1 MPEIGDT
8 FSHYRILSKLGGGGM
23 GVVWEAEDVRLGRH
37 VAIKFLPE
45 ELAANRDAL
54 ERFARE
60 ARAAS
65 ALNHPHICT
74 IHDLGEEQG
83 KPFIVMEL
91 MNGRTLSETISG
103 KPLPL
108 ERTLT
113 LGLQIADALE
123 AAHGQ
128 GIVHRDIKPA
138 NIFVTER
145 GEAKLLDFGL
155 AKTGRRAGS
164 AAGAMATLTCREEVT
179 SPGTTMGTVSYMSP
193 EQARGEEVDSRS
205 DLFSFGVVLYEMAT
219 GVLPYRGRS
228 TTETIDAIL
237 HSQPVPVVRLNPDAP
252 EELER
257 ILSKALEKDPAMRY
271 QVAAETKADLKRLQ
285 RSSGNVAVSSQTL
298 AAAPRASRRTL
309 LIGAAA
315 LAVVLFAA
323 GIWWWRTSTPNA
335 AGGSQTRIAVLPFE
349 NLGSAEDAYFADGV
363 TDEVR
368 NKLASLPQLA
378 VIARNS
384 MTAYKG
390 TSKSLQV
397 IAKEL
402 GVGYLLTGTVRWQ
415 KRTSGAS
422 RIRVEPELAEIG
434 GSGMPVMRWQ
444 DSFDDV
450 VEDVFRVQGEIATR
464 VAGAL
469 NVKLGAQEQ
478 RQLAAQP
485 AKNVAAYD
493 AYLRGEALFASGAV
507 DPKSLN
513 AAAVQYKQAVQ
524 LEPGFALAWARLS
537 LNRSL
542 LYYNIGPDP
551 ALAREAREAA
561 ERALQL
567 SPGLPAALSAMS
579 GYLRMVEKD
588 VGRALEQSAKGLAV
602 NPNNAEL
609 LASAAMAEE
618 SLGRWDEALAH
629 SRQARALDPRSAR
642 AAASVGR
649 LLVWMRRYSQASA
662 AYDDAL
668 ALSPQTADY
677 LEMKAMIRLG
687 QGDLAGA
694 RAVLRQNPGGVPE
707 DDLLVSFGLYWD
719 LVWLF
724 DEAQSQAFLRLPLE
738 AFGGGRAGRALAFAQ
753 VYALQGRAV
762 ELRRASEEAERAYAS
777 DLAGAPDDEQ
787 SHVLRGLALAYLGR
801 RDEAIR
807 EGERGVALMPISR
820 DAVGGPYI
828 QHQLV
833 RIYIVLGEKEKAL
846 DHLEP
851 LLKVP
856 YYLTPAWLAIDPNFA
871 PLKGQPRFEAL
882 LRGSK

>member
-1 MPEIGDT
+1 MPEIGET

-45 ELAANRDAL
+45 ELAGNRDAL

-60 ARAAS
+60 ARAVS

-108 ERTLT
+108 ERMLT

-164 AAGAMATLTCREEVT
+164 AAGGMATITCREEVT

-193 EQARGEEVDSRS
+193 EQARGEEVDARS

-237 HSQPVPVVRLNPDAP
+237 HSQPVPVVRLNPDVP

-285 RSSGNVAVSSQTL
+285 RSSGKVAVSSQTL
-298 AAAPRASRRTL
+298 AAAPRASRRKL

-315 LAVVLFAA
+315 LAVVLFTA

-335 AGGSQTRIAVLPFE
+335 PGGSQTRIAVLPFE
-349 NLGSAEDAYFADGV
+349 NLGPAEDAYFADGV

-478 RQLAAQP
+478 QQLAAQP
-485 AKNVAAYD
+485 TKNVAAYD

-537 LNRSL
+537 LNRSF

-567 SPGLPAALSAMS
+567 SPGLPAGLFAMT

-588 VGRALEQSAKGLAV
+588 FGRALEQSAKGLAV

-609 LASAAMAEE
+609 LASAADAEE

-629 SRQARALDPRSAR
+629 VRQARSLDPRSAR
-642 AAASVGR
+642 AAASIGR
-649 LLVWMRRYSQASA
+649 LLVWMRRWAQASA

-668 ALSPQTADY
+668 ALSPKTANY
-677 LEMKAMIRLG
+677 LEMKAMIRLA
-687 QGDLAGA
+687 QGDLASA
-694 RAVLRQNPGGVPE
+694 RAVLRRNPGGVPE
-707 DDLLVSFGLYWD
+707 DDLLVNVGLYWD
-719 LVWLF
+719 LMWLF
-724 DEAQSQAFLRLPLE
+724 DDAQAQAFLQLPLE
-738 AFGGGRAGRALAFAQ
+738 AFGGARAGRALAFAQ
-753 VYALQGRAV
+753 VYALQGRAA
-762 ELRRASEEAERAYAS
+762 ELRRASEEAERALAS

-820 DAVGGPYI
+820 DAITGPYI

-846 DHLEP
+846 DRLEP

-856 YYLTPAWLAIDPNFA
+856 YYLTPGWLAIDPNFA

-882 LRGSK
+882 LRGSI

>member
-1 MPEIGDT
+1 
-8 FSHYRILSKLGGGGM
+8 
-23 GVVWEAEDVRLGRH
+23 
-37 VAIKFLPE
+37 
-45 ELAANRDAL
+45 
-54 ERFARE
+54 
-60 ARAAS
+60 
-65 ALNHPHICT
+65 
-74 IHDLGEEQG
+74 
-83 KPFIVMEL
+83 
-91 MNGRTLSETISG
+91 
-103 KPLPL
+103 
-108 ERTLT
+108 
-113 LGLQIADALE
+113 
-123 AAHGQ
+123 
-128 GIVHRDIKPA
+128 
-138 NIFVTER
+138 
-145 GEAKLLDFGL
+145 
-155 AKTGRRAGS
+155 
-164 AAGAMATLTCREEVT
+164 MATMTCREEVT

-193 EQARGEEVDSRS
+193 EQARGEEVDARS

-271 QVAAETKADLKRLQ
+271 QGAAETKADLKRLQ

-298 AAAPRASRRTL
+298 AAAPRASRLKL

-315 LAVVLFAA
+315 LAVVLFTA

-349 NLGSAEDAYFADGV
+349 NLGPAEDAYFADGV

-378 VIARNS
+378 VISRDS
-384 MTAYKG
+384 MTGYKG
-390 TSKSLQV
+390 SSKSPRV
-397 IAKEL
+397 IAQEL
-402 GVGYLLTGTVRWQ
+402 GVSYLLTGTVRWQ
-415 KRTSGAS
+415 KSATGAS
-422 RIRVEPELAEIG
+422 RIRVEPVLEEVS

-485 AKNVAAYD
+485 TKNMAAYD
-493 AYLRGEALFASGAV
+493 AYLRGEVFFASGAV
-507 DPKSLN
+507 DPKSMN

-537 LNRSL
+537 LNRSY

-567 SPGLPAALSAMS
+567 SPGLPAGLFAMA

-588 VGRALEQSAKGLAV
+588 LGRALEQSAKGLAV
-602 NPNNAEL
+602 NPNNADL
-609 LASAAMAEE
+609 LTSAAMAEE

-629 SRQARALDPRSAR
+629 ARQARTLDPRSAR
-642 AAASVGR
+642 VAASVGR
-649 LLVWMRRYSQASA
+649 LLVWMRRWAQASA

-668 ALSPQTADY
+668 ALSPQTANY
-677 LEMKAMIRLG
+677 LEEKAMIRLA

-694 RAVLRQNPGGVPE
+694 RALLRRNPGGVPE

-724 DEAQSQAFLRLPLE
+724 DEAQAQAFLQLPLE

-762 ELRRASEEAERAYAS
+762 ELRRASVEAERAYAS

-820 DAVGGPYI
+820 DAFSGPYI

-833 RIYIVLGEKEKAL
+833 RIYMVLGEKEKAL
-846 DHLEP
+846 DRLEP

-856 YYLTPAWLAIDPNFA
+856 YYLTPGWLAIDPNFA

>member
-91 MNGRTLSETISG
+91 MNGRTLNETISG
-103 KPLPL
+103 RPLPL

-298 AAAPRASRRTL
+298 AAAPGASRRKL

-349 NLGSAEDAYFADGV
+349 NLGPAEDAYFADGV

-378 VIARNS
+378 VISRDS
-384 MTAYKG
+384 MTGYKG
-390 TSKSLQV
+390 SSKSPRV
-397 IAKEL
+397 IAQEL
-402 GVGYLLTGTVRWQ
+402 GVSYLLTGTVRWQ
-415 KRTSGAS
+415 KSATGAS
-422 RIRVEPELAEIG
+422 RIRVEPVLEEVS

-485 AKNVAAYD
+485 TKNMAAYD
-493 AYLRGEALFASGAV
+493 AYLRGEVFFASGAV
-507 DPKSLN
+507 DPKSMN

-537 LNRSL
+537 LNRSY

-567 SPGLPAALSAMS
+567 SPGLPAGLFAMA

-588 VGRALEQSAKGLAV
+588 LGRALEQSAKGLAV
-602 NPNNAEL
+602 NPNNADL
-609 LASAAMAEE
+609 LTSAAMAEE

-629 SRQARALDPRSAR
+629 ARQARTLDPRSAR
-642 AAASVGR
+642 VAASVGR
-649 LLVWMRRYSQASA
+649 LLVWMRRWAQASA

-668 ALSPQTADY
+668 ALSPQTANY
-677 LEMKAMIRLG
+677 LEEKAMIRLA

-694 RAVLRQNPGGVPE
+694 RALLRRNPGGVPE

-724 DEAQSQAFLRLPLE
+724 DEAQAQAFLQLPLE

-753 VYALQGRAV
+753 VYALEGRAM
-762 ELRRASEEAERAYAS
+762 ELRRASVEAERAYAS
-777 DLAGAPDDEQ
+777 DLAGAPDDDQ

-820 DAVGGPYI
+820 DAFSGPYI

-833 RIYIVLGEKEKAL
+833 RIYMVLGEKEKAL

>member
-1 MPEIGDT
+1 MPEIGET

-23 GVVWEAEDVRLGRH
+23 GVVLEAEDVRLGRH

-45 ELAANRDAL
+45 DLASNGDAL

-74 IHDLGEEQG
+74 IHDIGEEQG

-91 MNGRTLSETISG
+91 MNGRTLKETIAG

-108 ERTLT
+108 ERTLA
-113 LGLQIADALE
+113 LGVQIADALE
-123 AAHGQ
+123 AAHGE
-128 GIVHRDIKPA
+128 GIVHRDIKAA

-155 AKTGRRAGS
+155 AKTGRRAS
-164 AAGAMATLTCREEVT
+164 PAAANMATVTRREEAT

-193 EQARGEEVDSRS
+193 EQARGEEVDARS

-237 HSQPVPVVRLNPDAP
+237 HRQPVPAVRLNPDVP

-271 QVAAETKADLKRLQ
+271 QVAAELKADLKRLQ
-285 RSSGNVAVSSQTL
+285 RGNSEVTVPSQTP
-298 AAAPRASRRTL
+298 AAAPRSSRRKI

-315 LAVVLFAA
+315 LAVVLLTAA
-323 GIWWWRTSTPNA
+323 IWWWRTSTPNG
-335 AGGSQTRIAVLPFE
+335 AGSGQTRIAVLPFE
-349 NLGSAEDAYFADGV
+349 NLGPAEDAYFADGV

-390 TSKSLQV
+390 TSKSPQV
-397 IAKEL
+397 IAREL
-402 GVGYLLTGTVRWQ
+402 GVSYLLTGTVRWQ
-415 KRTSGAS
+415 KGTSGAS
-422 RIRVEPELAEIG
+422 RIRVAPELAEI
-434 GSGMPVMRWQ
+434 SDAGMPVVRWQ

-478 RQLAAQP
+478 RELAAQP
-485 AKNVAAYD
+485 TKNVAAYD
-493 AYLRGEALFASGAV
+493 AYLRGEALFASGGV

-513 AAAVQYKQAVQ
+513 AAAAQYKQAVQ

-537 LNRSL
+537 FNRSL
-542 LYYNIGPDP
+542 LYNNYGPDP
-551 ALAREAREAA
+551 MLAREAREGAQ
-561 ERALQL
+561 RALQL
-567 SPGLPAALSAMS
+567 SPGLPVGLVAMS
-579 GYLRMVEKD
+579 AYLRMVEKD
-588 VGRALEQSAKGLAV
+588 FGRALEQSTKGLAG
-602 NPNNAEL
+602 NPNHAEL
-609 LASAAMAEE
+609 LASAATAEQ
-618 SLGRWDEALAH
+618 SLGRWDAALAH
-629 SRQARALDPRSAR
+629 AQQARSLDPRSAR
-642 AAASVGR
+642 AAALIGQ
-649 LLVWMRRYSQASA
+649 LLVWMRRHPQASA

-668 ALSPQTADY
+668 ALSPKNANY
-677 LEMKAMIRLG
+677 LEMKAMIRLA

-707 DDLLVSFGLYWD
+707 DDLLMNFGLYWD
-719 LVWLF
+719 LPWVF
-724 DEAQSQAFLRLPLE
+724 DKAQTQAFLQLPLE
-738 AFGGGRAGRALAFAQ
+738 AFGGVRGGRALAFAQ
-753 VYALQGRAV
+753 VYALEGRTA
-762 ELRRASEEAERAYAS
+762 EMRQASEEAERAFTG
-777 DLAGAPDDEQ
+777 DLAGAPDDDQ
-787 SHVLRGLALAYLGR
+787 SHVSRGLALAYLGR

-820 DAVGGPYI
+820 DAVTGPYN

-833 RIYIVLGEKEKAL
+833 RIYIVLGEKDKAL
-846 DHLEP
+846 DRLEP

-856 YYLTPAWLAIDPNFA
+856 YYLTPAWLGIDPNFA

-882 LRGSK
+882 RRQTM